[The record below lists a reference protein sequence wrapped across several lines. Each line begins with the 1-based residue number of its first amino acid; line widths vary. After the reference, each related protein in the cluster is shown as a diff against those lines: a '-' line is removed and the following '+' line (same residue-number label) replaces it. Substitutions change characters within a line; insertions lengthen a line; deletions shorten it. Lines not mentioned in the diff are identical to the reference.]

1 MNNEP
6 INVLFLL
13 ATALIVFALGY
24 RFYAKLLAL
33 TVFRP
38 QANYST
44 AATDE
49 DGNVIEPCRK
59 SVLFGHHVVAIAAG
73 TTLTGTAMAV
83 FWGWVPA
90 FLWLVVGTV
99 IAAGTY
105 NFGALWLSAAYPD
118 EGLESVAGKLFGR
131 GIRELMLVTTTV
143 LLVIV
148 IAVFIWLATEVLK
161 AYPTAVLAFW
171 IQIPLALILAKIWK
185 QHGQEKLIITSV
197 AALIISVLTIL
208 LLGDIGLGFSGA
220 LNIDVSGHS
229 MVSLDAQSIWAILL
243 IVALYYSARLPID
256 HLIRPRAYLMALL
269 VGLMLV
275 IFLSGVL
282 MTAPTIV
289 APEFHTTKDSPGLM
303 PWMFITLVSGAIVGF
318 HALVANG
325 ITVKAMSDAS
335 DARHLGYGGA
345 LVDGLL
351 AISAMIISVAS
362 FTSQDAWKKFYNS
375 WDGIQDLPALLTLYI
390 DGFEQFSTSLGISA
404 KFSNNLAAIII
415 LGLLICTLDVAML
428 LLKNNVRKISEPLN
442 FLSHFSARF
451 SRIDKSKLILAVA
464 TILVIV
470 SVFFDGKGTG
480 GKVLWPVWGISNHV
494 FAFIVLMILSFVAHQ
509 HKRLWLPL
517 LAPALFLLLVTV
529 WAWKINLPLWWANSA
544 WAPLFASTILL
555 IAEIAIVVKSIQ
567 AAKLLIIKYRK
578 A

>member
-1 MNNEP
+1 VNHES
-6 INVLFLL
+6 INVLYLL
-13 ATALIVFALGY
+13 AAALVVFTLGY

-38 QANYST
+38 QPNYST
-44 AATDE
+44 NATDE
-49 DGNVIEPCRK
+49 DGNVVEPCRK
-59 SVLFGHHVVAIAAG
+59 SVLFAHHVVAIAAG

-83 FWGWVPA
+83 FWGWIPA

-99 IAAGTY
+99 VAAGTY

-118 EGLESVAGKLFGR
+118 EDLESVAGKLFGR
-131 GIRELMLVTTTV
+131 GIRELMLATTTV
-143 LLVIV
+143 VLIIV

-185 QHGQEKLIITSV
+185 QQGQEKIIITSV
-197 AALIISVLTIL
+197 AALVITVLTIL

-229 MVSLDAQSIWAILL
+229 IVSLDAQFVWAVLL
-243 IVALYYSARLPID
+243 IVALYYSVQLPID
-256 HLIRPRAYLMALL
+256 HLIRPRAWLMALL
-269 VGLMLV
+269 TGLMLV
-275 IFLSGVL
+275 IFLSGVI
-282 MTAPTIV
+282 MKAPVIV
-289 APEFHTTKDSPGLM
+289 APEFHTAKDSPGLM
-303 PWMFITLVSGAIVGF
+303 PWIFITLVSGAIAGF
-318 HALVANG
+318 HALIAHGVTAR
-325 ITVKAMSDAS
+325 AMTDAS

-351 AISAMIISVAS
+351 AISAMIISVAG
-362 FTSQDAWKKFYNS
+362 FTSQDAWKKFYSS
-375 WDGIQDLPALLTLYI
+375 WDGIQDLPTLLTLYV
-390 DGFEQFSTSLGISA
+390 DGFENLSSNIGISA

-415 LGLLICTLDVAML
+415 LGLLVCTLDVAML
-428 LLKNNVRKISEPLN
+428 LLKNNVRKINGVWNS
-442 FLSHFSARF
+442 SGRF
-451 SRIDKSKLILAVA
+451 SNIDKKKFILVAA

-480 GKVLWPVWGISNHV
+480 GKLLWPVWGISNHV
-494 FAFIVLMILSFVAHQ
+494 LAFIVLTLLSFVALQ

-517 LAPALFLLLVTV
+517 LAPALFLLLVTI
-529 WAWKINLPLWWANSA
+529 WAWVIYLPLWWTNNA
-544 WAPLFASTILL
+544 WAPLLASIILL
-555 IAEIAIVVKSIQ
+555 IAEIVIVVKSIQ
-567 AAKLLIIKYRK
+567 ATKLLIIKHRK